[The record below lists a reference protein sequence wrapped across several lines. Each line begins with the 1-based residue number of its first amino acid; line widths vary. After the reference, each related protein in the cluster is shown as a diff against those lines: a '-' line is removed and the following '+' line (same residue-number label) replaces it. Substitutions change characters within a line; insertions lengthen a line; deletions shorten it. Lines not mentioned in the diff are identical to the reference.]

1 MAFATALRVTKKSFS
16 NGQDFHVGMK
26 EGSLMFEVTSEPGY
40 SHIFQTFVDPE
51 TGYTKTIVKMV
62 KS

>member
-26 EGSLMFEVTSEPGY
+26 DNLEFEVTSVPGY
-40 SHIFQTFVDPE
+40 SHVFQTFVDPK

>member
-40 SHIFQTFVDPE
+40 AHVFQTFVEPK
-51 TGYTKTIVKMV
+51 TGRTTTIVKLV